1 MDYDAAKV
9 TILNTNVN
17 WFGFAAGIITL
28 IALVVSLFIPWWQLT
43 FGDNLMNI
51 NASPVNTNFDLF
63 GTQFTLPLISALN
76 IVSVLIFASGG
87 LVMLFYSVKP
97 TKSFSK
103 QLLGFSYK
111 KPLFSIIAFVS
122 GLMILTLIA
131 SLFGIKVPIFGSA
144 TVNIPSNF
152 LMWASVETTVSGNFQ
167 LPFWLGVIA
176 AVMSIAARL
185 YHGRI
190 IAKESNKK
198 TIQFN

>member
-1 MDYDAAKV
+1 M
-9 TILNTNVN
+9 LNTNVN

-28 IALVVSLFIPWWQLT
+28 IVLVVSLFKHWWQLT
-43 FGDNLMNI
+43 VGDNLMNV
-51 NASPVNTNFDLF
+51 NASPVNTSFGLF

-111 KPLFSIIAFVS
+111 QPLFSLIAFVS
-122 GLMILTLIA
+122 GLLILSSIA

-144 TVNIPSNF
+144 TVNVPSNF
-152 LMWASVETTVSGNFQ
+152 LMWTSVETSVSGSFQ
-167 LPFWLGVIA
+167 LPFWLGVVA
-176 AVMSIAARL
+176 AAMSIAARL
-185 YHGRI
+185 YPGRV

-198 TIQFN
+198 PLQLN